1 MLFSENALRSGDIA
15 LDDSQTTRTWAE
27 LQDRAYR
34 IAKLIKEDLG
44 PAPDQHVAV
53 IMENRVE
60 FVEIILGGLLAG
72 VWITP
77 VNRHLATEEIAYVLA
92 DSGARLV
99 FTDDEHAHVAATA
112 TAGIAPLP
120 RIVRCGNELESAIAA
135 MPDDA
140 PDPDG
145 PPGGTMIYTSGTSGR
160 PKGVKRA
167 RPETLG
173 AYLDAARAGGKRF
186 GLDGSG
192 PHLITGPLY
201 HAAPLLFAIY
211 DQLNGAPMIVM
222 PRWNEREALRL
233 IEKREV
239 AHTHLVPTMFVRLL
253 RLPDEERAAF
263 DSSSLSLVLHGAA
276 PITHDVKRR
285 MIDWWGPKLTEY
297 WGATEGGIYT
307 LVEAGEWLE
316 RPGTVGRAIDT
327 FEIYAVDDEGRRLPA
342 GEIGTLFCRHKAGVQ
357 AFVYHQDEDKTR
369 GCYLA
374 PDTFTAGDL
383 GHVDEGGWVYL
394 SDRRSNLILSGGV
407 NIYPAEVERALYE
420 HPAVADVA
428 VFGVPDDEWG
438 ETVHAAV
445 ELNEGHAA
453 NAKTEKSIL
462 DFSRKHLAGFKVPRS
477 VKFEDELPRGPA
489 GKVLVRDLRARYSG
503 KRGSRH

>member
-1 MLFSENALRSGDIA
+1 VLFSDKALQSGGIA
-15 LDDSQTTRTWAE
+15 LDDLDTTRTWAE
-27 LQDRAYR
+27 LQDRVYR
-34 IAKLIKEDLG
+34 IAKLIGSDLG
-44 PAPDQHVAV
+44 LAPDDHVAV
-53 IMENRVE
+53 IMENRAE
-60 FVEIILGGLLAG
+60 FVEIIVGALLAG

-77 VNRHLATEEIAYVLA
+77 VNRHLAGDEIAYVLE
-92 DSGARLV
+92 DSGARVV
-99 FTDDEHAHVAATA
+99 FTDAEHGSIAKSSTAALA
-112 TAGIAPLP
+112 TPP
-120 RIVRCGNELESAIAA
+120 RIIETGAELEAAIAGA
-135 MPDDA
+135 SNEPADTN
-140 PDPDG
+140 G

-167 RPETLG
+167 RPDTLG
-173 AYLDAARAGGKRF
+173 AYLDAARAGGTRF

-222 PRWNEREALRL
+222 PRWNESEALRL
-233 IEKREV
+233 IAERKV

-253 RLPDEERAAF
+253 RLPDDARAAF

-276 PITHDVKRR
+276 PITRDVKQR

-307 LVEAGEWLE
+307 LVDANQWLE

-327 FEIYAVDDEGRRLPA
+327 FEIYAVDDDGRRLA
-342 GEIGTLFCRHKAGVQ
+342 SGEVGTLYCRHTSGVQ
-357 AFVYHQDEDKTR
+357 AFVYHQDDEKTR
-369 GCYLA
+369 GCYLG

-383 GHVDEGGWVYL
+383 GYVDDDGWVYL

-407 NIYPAEVERALYE
+407 NVYPAEVERAVYE

-428 VFGVPDDEWG
+428 VFGIPDEEWG

-445 ELNEGHAA
+445 ELADGFEA
-453 NAKTEKSIL
+453 NAETEQAIL
-462 DFSRKHLAGFKVPRS
+462 DFSRAHLAGFKMPRS
-477 VKFEDELPRGPA
+477 VRFVDELPRGPA
-489 GKVLVRDLRARYSG
+489 GKVLIRELR
-503 KRGSRH
+503 SRFSNQR

>member
-1 MLFSENALRSGDIA
+1 VLFSEKALQSGKIA
-15 LDDSQTTRTWAE
+15 LDDSEKTRTWAE
-27 LQDRAYR
+27 LQERAYR
-34 IAKLIKEDLG
+34 IANLLRADLG
-44 PAPDQHVAV
+44 PEPDQHVAV
-53 IMENRVE
+53 IMENRAE
-60 FVEIILGGLLAG
+60 FVEVVLGALLAG

-77 VNRHLATEEIAYVLA
+77 VNRHLAADEIAYVLA
-92 DSGARLV
+92 DSGARIV
-99 FTDDEHAHVAATA
+99 FADDEHAAVAASA
-112 TAGIAPLP
+112 TAGLAPSP
-120 RIVRCGNELESAIAA
+120 RIIRAGDELESAIASA
-135 MPDDA
+135 SNAPPDRES
-140 PDPDG
+140 

-167 RPETLG
+167 RPATLG

-222 PRWNEREALRL
+222 PRWNEREALQI
-233 IEKREV
+233 IEDRKV

-276 PITHDVKRR
+276 PITRDVKQR
-285 MIDWWGPKLTEY
+285 MIEWWGPKLTEY

-307 LVEAGEWLE
+307 LVDAEDWLQ
-316 RPGTVGRAIDT
+316 RPGTVGRAIET
-327 FEIYAVDDEGRRLPA
+327 FEIYAVDDEGRRIAP
-342 GEIGTLFCRHKAGVQ
+342 GEIGTLYCRHKAGVR
-357 AFVYHQDEDKTR
+357 AFVYHLDEDKTR
-369 GCYLA
+369 GCYLG

-383 GHVDEGGWVYL
+383 GYVDEDGWVYL

-407 NIYPAEVERALYE
+407 NIYPAEVERALHE

-428 VFGVPDDEWG
+428 VFGIPDEEWG

-445 ELNEGHAA
+445 ELAEGHEASA
-453 NAKTEKSIL
+453 ETEKSIL
-462 DFSRKHLAGFKVPRS
+462 DFSRAHLAGFKVPRS
-477 VKFEDELPRGPA
+477 VRFLDELPRGPA
-489 GKVLVRDLRARYSG
+489 GKVLIRDLRASYAGER
-503 KRGSRH
+503 